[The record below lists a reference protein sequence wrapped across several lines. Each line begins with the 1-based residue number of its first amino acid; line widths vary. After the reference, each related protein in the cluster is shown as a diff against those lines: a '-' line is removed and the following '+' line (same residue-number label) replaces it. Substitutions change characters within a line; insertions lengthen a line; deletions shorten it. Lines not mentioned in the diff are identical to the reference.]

1 MQTSAAQTQTM
12 KFGITAHVSAG
23 TGKMI
28 VQFSVPSCF
37 HHPCTVL
44 TETNTENSNDRIDL
58 TGTQTG
64 VLSLVRG
71 ITFPSLI
78 VDPYDPDMTRD

>member
-12 KFGITAHVSAG
+12 KFGITVHVAGG
-23 TGKMI
+23 TGNMI

-37 HHPCTVL
+37 HHPYTLL

-64 VLSLVRG
+64 VLLLVRG
-71 ITFPSLI
+71 ITFPRSHS
-78 VDPYDPDMTRD
+78 